1 MANVSNLMEIDLD
14 RIRVSELN
22 TRKDLQAGNE
32 DSDIEDL
39 ANSIR
44 ARGLINPVTVVPRS
58 DGGYDLIAGQRAI
71 SCMQATSNAHHFCH
85 SSRESQRQRGN
96 GDFTCRECP
105 AGRHEPYRQGE
116 GLPKSP

>member
-32 DSDIEDL
+32 DADIEDL

-58 DGGYDLIAGQRAI
+58 DGGYDLIAGQRRFLA
-71 SCMQATSNAHHFCH
+71 CKLLQ
-85 SSRESQRQRGN
+85 
-96 GDFTCRECP
+96 ECP
-105 AGRHEPYRQGE
+105 PF
-116 GLPKSP
+116 LP

>member
-32 DSDIEDL
+32 DADIEDL

-44 ARGLINPVTVVPRS
+44 ARVASLT
-58 DGGYDLIAGQRAI
+58 L
-71 SCMQATSNAHHFCH
+71 
-85 SSRESQRQRGN
+85 
-96 GDFTCRECP
+96 
-105 AGRHEPYRQGE
+105 
-116 GLPKSP
+116 